1 MPNFYLPEY
10 DIIRA
15 WIRAKREK
23 QGWTWERFQ
32 YAGKNSLEEFNQYL
46 PDLIDIAN
54 WPPITYEDWTEL
66 VRLQKEAE
74 ENTIRIIEQS
84 GLATIHDGYEANDV
98 SVPQEAKSAWQ
109 CYKRGLKE
117 SGWNE
122 ESILTI
128 EKASLDILK
137 RLTLSQE
144 KSPIKG
150 LVIGNVQS
158 GKTANMAALMA
169 MAADWGWNMFI
180 ILSGTVDNLRRQTQD
195 RLYNDL
201 TRKSPSIQ
209 WITHPYL
216 SGNSPTGSRAQD
228 LNFRKDSPM
237 RYFTVCLKHATR
249 LENLIDWLHKD
260 RNSAQQMR
268 ILVIDDEA
276 DQAGINT
283 ASVEDEKKRR
293 RINKLIINLVNGNK
307 SNGENVDYSFGAMNY
322 IGYTATPYANI
333 LNESTEYSLY
343 PRNFITTL
351 QVSKE
356 YFGPQQIFGVEDGD
370 FDGLDIIRD
379 ITPQELEMIKDI
391 HNNGSTNIPKSLENA
406 ICWFLCGTAFLRKQG
421 YRKPLS
427 MLVHTS
433 QKTDHHAH
441 IANAIRNWIE
451 YTQKD
456 DILKKCESLWEAERR
471 KFDKKAL
478 REQYGSYNIPDE
490 NISELLNFS
499 KIKEQ
504 LEELLEGQRISSIYL
519 NEDNELTY
527 HNGIH
532 LCVDNCTNN
541 GVGDD
546 GEFLRLVYPNK
557 DNMPELA
564 PAFIVVGGTTLSR
577 GLTIEGLISTYF
589 LRVVKQADTLMQM
602 GRWFGYRRGYELV
615 PRLWLTRNTRDQF
628 KFLSVLDQELR
639 DEIHEMA
646 VMGKSPIEY
655 APKVRNSPKLSWIR
669 ITARNRMQ
677 TIENA
682 EMDYSGAFN
691 QTILFDNDEEVLRN
705 NLEVTKL
712 FLDALGEPCER
723 KDCNRHSANAETWR
737 GIKFDAIKTFLYQ
750 YKFQARQTVF
760 NNIASVCEWIEKT
773 TNDGRLTD
781 WNVVLAGKDQTGND
795 SIWEFEHGSVA
806 KVQRSQMKDNAVPNV
821 FNIRTLRVPK
831 DLIADI
837 DLENAS
843 EEVRFKVENFDSKY
857 AKELRSLAGL
867 SNTPQLIIYI
877 IDKDSKARDNS
888 TTRKDL
894 NAPVDLV
901 GLCVNIPGGQKGA
914 NFVARVQVRL
924 PDNNVFD
931 SQLDIEE
938 NEN

>member
-1 MPNFYLPEY
+1 MPNYSLPKY
-10 DIIRA
+10 DTIRA
-15 WIRAKREK
+15 WIRAKRK
-23 QGWTWERFQ
+23 NDCWTWEKFQ
-32 YAGKNSLEEFNQYL
+32 YAGQNSLEEFNQYL
-46 PDLIDIAN
+46 PLLIEIAN
-54 WPPITYEDWTEL
+54 WPPITFEDWTEL

-74 ENTIRIIEQS
+74 ENTIRLIEQS

-98 SVPQEAKSAWQ
+98 TIPQEPASAWQ
-109 CYKRGLKE
+109 CYKKGLKK

-180 ILSGTVDNLRRQTQD
+180 ILSGTIDNLRRQTQG

-201 TRKSPSIQ
+201 TRESPNIQ
-209 WITHPYL
+209 WITHEYL
-216 SGNSPTGSRAQD
+216 SGRSPIGSQAQD
-228 LNFRKDSPM
+228 LNFQKKSPM
-237 RYFTVCLKHATR
+237 RYFTVCLKNATR
-249 LENLIDWLHKD
+249 LKNLIDWLHRD
-260 RNSAQQMR
+260 RKSAQQMR

-276 DQAGINT
+276 DQAGVNT
-283 ASVEDEKKRR
+283 ANVEDEKKRKK
-293 RINKLIINLVNGNK
+293 INKLIINLVNGYK
-307 SNGENVDYSFGAMNY
+307 SNGKPVDYSFGAMNY

-333 LNESTEYSLY
+333 LNESTKYSLY

-356 YFGPQQIFGVEDGD
+356 YFGPQQIFGVEDGE

-379 ITPQELEMIKDI
+379 ITPQELEMIKGI
-391 HNNGSTNIPKSLENA
+391 HNNDSTNIPESLEDA
-406 ICWFLCGTAFLRKQG
+406 ICWFLCGTAFLRKQE
-421 YRKPLS
+421 YHKPLS

-433 QKTDHHAH
+433 QKTGHHAC
-441 IANAIRNWIE
+441 IASAIKTWIE
-451 YTQKD
+451 CTQKD
-456 DILKKCESLWEAERR
+456 DILDKCKSLWETERSR
-471 KFDKKAL
+471 FDKKAF
-478 REQYGSYNIPDE
+478 REQYECYSIPDE
-490 NISELLNFS
+490 NISELSDFS
-499 KIKEQ
+499 GIKKQ
-504 LEELLEGQRISSIYL
+504 LEALLEGQRISSILL

-546 GEFLRLVYPNK
+546 GEFLRLVYPSK

-589 LRVVKQADTLMQM
+589 LRAVKQADTLMQM

-615 PRLWLTRNTRDQF
+615 PRIWLTRNTRKQF
-628 KFLSVLDQELR
+628 EFLSVLDQELR

-669 ITARNRMQ
+669 ITARNRMRNAV
-677 TIENA
+677 NA

-691 QTILFDNDEEVLRN
+691 QTILFDNDEKVLQN
-705 NLEVTKL
+705 NLAATKL
-712 FLDALGEPCER
+712 FLDALGQPCER
-723 KDCNRHSANAETWR
+723 KDCNRHSANAEIWR
-737 GIKFDAIKTFLYQ
+737 GVKFDAIKAFLYQ
-750 YKFQARQTVF
+750 YKFQSRQMVF
-760 NNIASVCEWIEKT
+760 NNIDSVSEWIEKT
-773 TNDGRLTD
+773 TKNGRLTD
-781 WNVVLAGKDQTGND
+781 WNVVLAGKDQTDND
-795 SIWEFEHGSVA
+795 SIWEFGHGSVV

-894 NAPVDLV
+894 DAPVDLV

-914 NFVARVQVRL
+914 NYVAKVQVRL
-924 PDNNVFD
+924 PDNNIFD
-931 SQLDIEE
+931 SQVDIEE